1 MYSLRVNSRLV
12 KWIGGLMV
20 LLAILFAAGI
30 RVAHPHDGL
39 KNALGSAQSGL
50 VVYQKNPS
58 LTLQEKV
65 IVRIEDPAKSPLL
78 AFVSA
83 NDGKTL
89 QVQSGAAAITV
100 QPSQVY
106 GKLIL
111 VIPFLGSI
119 LNVFGL

>member
-1 MYSLRVNSRLV
+1 MYSLQVHSRLV

-65 IVRIEDPAKSPLL
+65 IVKIEDPAKSPLL

-89 QVQSGAAAITV
+89 QVQSGAAAIAV

>member
-1 MYSLRVNSRLV
+1 
-12 KWIGGLMV
+12 MV

-65 IVRIEDPAKSPLL
+65 IVKIEDPAKSPLL

-89 QVQSGAAAITV
+89 QVQSGAAAIAV

>member
-1 MYSLRVNSRLV
+1 MYSLQVNSRLV

-39 KNALGSAQSGL
+39 KNALGSAQSGV

>member
-1 MYSLRVNSRLV
+1 MNSKAF
-12 KWIGGLMV
+12 KWTGGV
-20 LLAILFAAGI
+20 LLFFAILFAAGI

-50 VVYQKNPS
+50 VVYQENPA
-58 LTLQEKV
+58 LTIQEKV
-65 IVRIEDPAKSPLL
+65 IVRIEDSAKSPIL

-83 NDGKTL
+83 NNGKTVD
-89 QVQSGAAAITV
+89 VQTGDVAFSV

-111 VIPFLGSI
+111 VIPFLGSV
-119 LNVFGL
+119 LKFFGL

>member
-1 MYSLRVNSRLV
+1 MNSRLT
-12 KWIGGLMV
+12 KWIGGALV

-39 KNALGSAQSGL
+39 KNALGSAESGL

-58 LTLQEKV
+58 LTVQEKV
-65 IVRIEDPAKSPLL
+65 IVKFEAPAKSPIL
-78 AFVSA
+78 ALVSA

-111 VIPFLGSI
+111 VIPFIGSV
-119 LNVFGL
+119 LNVIGL

>member
-1 MYSLRVNSRLV
+1 MYSLQMDSRLA
-12 KWIGGLMV
+12 KWIGGILA
-20 LLAILFAAGI
+20 LLVILFAAGI

-65 IVRIEDPAKSPLL
+65 LVKVEDPSISPLL

-83 NDGKTL
+83 NDGKIL
-89 QVQSGAAAITV
+89 QVQSGTAAITV
-100 QPSQVY
+100 QTSQVY

-111 VIPFLGSI
+111 VIPFLGSVLSVI
-119 LNVFGL
+119 GF

>member
-1 MYSLRVNSRLV
+1 MNSRVLKVISGVLV
-12 KWIGGLMV
+12 F
-20 LLAILFAAGI
+20 LAILFAAGI
-30 RVAHPHDGL
+30 RITHPHDGL

-65 IVRIEDPAKSPLL
+65 IVSIEDPAKSPIL
-78 AFVSA
+78 AFISA
-83 NDGKTL
+83 NNGKTVD
-89 QVQSGAAAITV
+89 VQSGAVAFTV

-111 VIPFLGSI
+111 VIPFLGSVLSVI
-119 LNVFGL
+119 GL

>member
-1 MYSLRVNSRLV
+1 
-12 KWIGGLMV
+12 MV

-65 IVRIEDPAKSPLL
+65 IVKIEDPAKSPLL

-89 QVQSGAAAITV
+89 QVQSGAAAIAV
-100 QPSQVY
+100 QSSQVY

-119 LNVFGL
+119 LNVIGL

>member
-1 MYSLRVNSRLV
+1 MDSRLA
-12 KWIGGLMV
+12 KWIGGILV
-20 LLAILFAAGI
+20 LLVILFAAGI

-65 IVRIEDPAKSPLL
+65 LVKVEDPSISPLL

-83 NDGKTL
+83 NDGKIL
-89 QVQSGAAAITV
+89 QVQSGTAAITV
-100 QPSQVY
+100 QTSQVY

-111 VIPFLGSI
+111 VIPFLGSVLSVI
-119 LNVFGL
+119 GF

>member
-1 MYSLRVNSRLV
+1 MYSLQMDSRLA
-12 KWIGGLMV
+12 KWIGGILV
-20 LLAILFAAGI
+20 LLVILFAAGI

-65 IVRIEDPAKSPLL
+65 LVKVEDPSISPLL

-83 NDGKTL
+83 NDGKIL
-89 QVQSGAAAITV
+89 QVQSGTAAITV
-100 QPSQVY
+100 QTSQVY

-111 VIPFLGSI
+111 VIPFLGSVLSVI
-119 LNVFGL
+119 GF

>member
-1 MYSLRVNSRLV
+1 MYSLQVNSRLV

-89 QVQSGAAAITV
+89 QVQSGAAAIAV
-100 QPSQVY
+100 QSSQVY

-119 LNVFGL
+119 LNVIGL

>member
-1 MYSLRVNSRLV
+1 MYSLQVNSRLV

-65 IVRIEDPAKSPLL
+65 IVKIEDPAKSPLL

-89 QVQSGAAAITV
+89 QVQSGAAAIAV
-100 QPSQVY
+100 QSSQVY

-119 LNVFGL
+119 LNVIGL

>member
-1 MYSLRVNSRLV
+1 
-12 KWIGGLMV
+12 
-20 LLAILFAAGI
+20 
-30 RVAHPHDGL
+30 
-39 KNALGSAQSGL
+39 

-89 QVQSGAAAITV
+89 QVQSGAAAIAV
-100 QPSQVY
+100 QSSQVY

-119 LNVFGL
+119 LNVIGL

>member
-1 MYSLRVNSRLV
+1 MYSFHVNASLT
-12 KWIGGLMV
+12 KWIGGV
-20 LLAILFAAGI
+20 LVFVAILFAAGI
-30 RVAHPHDGL
+30 RIAHPHDGL

-65 IVRIEDPAKSPLL
+65 IVKIEDPAKSPIL

-111 VIPFLGSI
+111 VIPFLGSV
-119 LNVFGL
+119 LNVIGL

>member
-1 MYSLRVNSRLV
+1 MNSRITKWVGGILV
-12 KWIGGLMV
+12 V
-20 LLAILFAAGI
+20 LAILFAAGI
-30 RVAHPHDGL
+30 RIAHPHDGL

-50 VVYQKNPS
+50 VIYQKNPA

-65 IVRIEDPAKSPLL
+65 IVKIEDPAKSPIL

-83 NDGKTL
+83 NNGKTI
-89 QVQSGAAAITV
+89 QVQSGAVGFTV

-119 LNVFGL
+119 LNVIGL